1 MLPAPRNPFQSL
13 RHRPF
18 RLFFAGQFVSLVG
31 TWMQVVAQG
40 WLVLELTDSPFY
52 VGVVSALGSVP
63 ILFFTLWGGVLADRV
78 HRRRALIILQSLML
92 VDALALATLTAT
104 GTITLSWVMLLA
116 AIHGTSA
123 AFEVPIRQA
132 FIMEMVGRDDLMNAI
147 ALNSSNFNLT
157 RILGPAVAGGV
168 IAAAGV
174 TPCFFLNSAS
184 FLAAIGSLVAMGKDH
199 EPAVPRTGAQSATF
213 REGLDYVWGREEPRA
228 LLLLTAAFSVFGFS
242 FVPMLPVLARDVL
255 GTGAVGYGFLM
266 TSVGVG
272 ASAGAL
278 AMASW
283 GHRFPAHRVIR
294 VAGLGF
300 GLALGIAAVSRSWPV
315 VAAAVGLAGF
325 AMILNNVSS
334 NARLQTCA
342 PDHLRGRVMGF
353 YAMMVLGVSPL
364 GALQAGWVS
373 EHLGVP
379 ASLGMGAIASV
390 AAAFLLHPAGRIP
403 GGSGGGGVHIEGAGT

>member
-1 MLPAPRNPFQSL
+1 VHLAPRNPFHAL
-13 RHRPF
+13 RHRSF

-40 WLVLELTDSPFY
+40 WLVLELTNSPFY
-52 VGVVSALGSVP
+52 VGLVSALGSLP
-63 ILFFTLWGGVLADRV
+63 ILLLTLWGGVVADRV

-92 VDALALATLTAT
+92 ADALALGILTAT
-104 GTITLSWVMLLA
+104 GTVTLHWVMLLA
-116 AIHGTSA
+116 AIHGAST

-157 RILGPAVAGGV
+157 RIVGPAIAGAM
-168 IAAAGV
+168 IAVAGV
-174 TPCFFLNSAS
+174 TPCFFLNAAS
-184 FLAAIGSLVAMGKDH
+184 FLAAIGSLAMMPGEH
-199 EPAVPRTGAQSATF
+199 RPAGLMTGTILATF
-213 REGLDYVWGREEPRA
+213 KEGLDYVWGRAEPRA
-228 LLLLTAAFSVFGFS
+228 LLLMTAVFSVFGFS

-266 TSVGVG
+266 TSVGIG

-278 AMASW
+278 AMASL
-283 GHRFPAHRVIR
+283 GHRFQPYRVIR
-294 VAGLGF
+294 AAGAGF
-300 GLALGIAAVSRSWPV
+300 GVALGIAAISRSWGLA
-315 VAAAVGLAGF
+315 AAAVGLAGF
-325 AMILNNVSS
+325 SMILNNVSS
-334 NARLQTCA
+334 NSRLQTCA

-353 YAMMVLGVSPL
+353 YTMMVLGVSPL

-379 ASLGMGAIASV
+379 ASLAIGAVACV
-390 AAAFLLHPAGRIP
+390 AAVYLLSP
-403 GGSGGGGVHIEGAGT
+403 GMRTEEPGVSGGVQLTGAST